1 MKRGRIVQAV
11 LVARLVAQNAEF
23 QSDINAQIQQMQE
36 DGYAVTLQYAA
47 NETLYSALITA
58 WDNAPPDDAQGTGG
72 TGSNPALPSDAPASG
87 DATCGGST
95 PAPGDSSDDIA
106 SGSTLSSCDGSATQD
121 GAVGDVPVSG
131 DADSPIETSRCP
143 LTGARFRLEVVSM

>member
-23 QSDINAQIQQMQE
+23 QSDVNAQIQQMQE

-58 WDNAPPDDAQGTGG
+58 WDNAPPDDEQETGG
-72 TGSNPALPSDAPASG
+72 TGSNPALPSDGTGGSDAPASG
-87 DATCGGST
+87 DTTGGGST
-95 PAPGDSSDDIA
+95 PAPGDIA
-106 SGSTLSSCDGSATQD
+106 SENLS
-121 GAVGDVPVSG
+121 VSG
-131 DADSPIETSRCP
+131 DADRPIEPSRCP
-143 LTGARFRLEVVSM
+143 FTGARFRLEVVSM